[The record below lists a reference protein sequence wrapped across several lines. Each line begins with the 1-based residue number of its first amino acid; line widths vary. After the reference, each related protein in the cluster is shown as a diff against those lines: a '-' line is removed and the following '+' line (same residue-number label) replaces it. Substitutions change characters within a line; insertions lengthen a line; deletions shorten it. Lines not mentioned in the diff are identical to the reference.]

1 MSSPAIS
8 IIVPVFK
15 VEKYLSECVDSILKQ
30 SFRDFELLL
39 VDDGSPDKCPLLC
52 DNYAQQDDR
61 IAVLHKKNGGLSSA
75 RNYALDYANGKYIIF
90 VDSDDKL
97 AQNSLEALYN
107 EITATNADIVLG
119 KIIRFAENGSLRPY
133 TNIEKKRTMSGKEAL
148 SMLLKGNLLNISMC
162 GGIYKRE
169 MWDNIRMPLG
179 YICEDW
185 HVTPSLYFRAT
196 KVVFIPVLY
205 YLYRDNPASTMGH
218 LNKKANPQVIEVAE
232 HVINIIKNADYH
244 LYLSTLWS
252 NLKRVWKY
260 VGIIYSQ
267 GRQKEE
273 QDFLSKVRVML
284 RLYWYD
290 LSKSKGMKFTEKV
303 GVWSFCYCEIICR
316 CLYCVKRLKLRM

>member
-1 MSSPAIS
+1 MSSPVIS

-15 VEKYLSECVDSILKQ
+15 VEKYLSECVDSILTQ
-30 SFRDFELLL
+30 SFRNFELLL
-39 VDDGSPDKCPLLC
+39 VDDGSPDKCPQLC

-61 IAVLHKKNGGLSSA
+61 ITVLHKKNGGQSSA
-75 RNYALDYANGKYIIF
+75 RNYALDRAKGKYIIF

-97 AQNSLEALYN
+97 AQNSLETLYN

-119 KIIRFAENGSLRPY
+119 KVIRFAENGSLRPY
-133 TNIEKKRTMSGKEAL
+133 TNIDHRRIMSGKEAL
-148 SMLLKGNLLNISMC
+148 TMLLKGNLLNISIC

-169 MWDNIRMPLG
+169 IWDNIRMPVG

-185 HVTPSLYFRAT
+185 HVTPSIYLKAK
-196 KVVFIPVLY
+196 KVVFIPMLY

-218 LNKKANPQVIEVAE
+218 LNTKANPQVIEVAE
-232 HVINIIKNADYH
+232 HVINSIKNADYQ

-267 GRQKEE
+267 SRQKEE
-273 QDFLSKVRVML
+273 QIFLSQVRVML
-284 RLYWYD
+284 RLYWHD
-290 LSKSKGMKFTEKV
+290 LLKSRDMKFTEKI
-303 GVWSFCYCEIICR
+303 GVWSLCYCEMICR
-316 CLYCVKRLKLRM
+316 NLYKLKKIIK